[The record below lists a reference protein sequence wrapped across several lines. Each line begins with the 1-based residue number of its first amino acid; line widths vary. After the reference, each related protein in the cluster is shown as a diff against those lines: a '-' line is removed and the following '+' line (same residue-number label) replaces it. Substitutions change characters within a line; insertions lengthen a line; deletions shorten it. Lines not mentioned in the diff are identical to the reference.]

1 MTLKCSQRTF
11 TLHSVFFS
19 EFLTVYCTYN
29 NCLFYERFLALF
41 TQFDSKVGSSGAHF
55 PSCLLFNNKGSLLK
69 IYKFRRSSIIT
80 SMILYL
86 KDLKVL

>member
-11 TLHSVFFS
+11 TLHSVFSS

-41 TQFDSKVGSSGAHF
+41 TQFDSKVGSSGA
-55 PSCLLFNNKGSLLK
+55 S
-69 IYKFRRSSIIT
+69 
-80 SMILYL
+80 
-86 KDLKVL
+86 